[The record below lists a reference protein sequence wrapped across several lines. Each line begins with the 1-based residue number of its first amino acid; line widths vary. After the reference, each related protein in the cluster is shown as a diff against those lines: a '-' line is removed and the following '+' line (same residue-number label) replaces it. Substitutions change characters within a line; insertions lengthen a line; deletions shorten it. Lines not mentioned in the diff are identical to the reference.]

1 MTDEQLIENL
11 ERKYGKMKES
21 VTVKEYAQHVGITR
35 QGVEK
40 AIANGRIPGK
50 AISYEKIN
58 GKTVTLINKSV
69 ADTYWV
75 RNANQAYGTPAAREA
90 VERIKSELGIPDI
103 VAETDNYENI
113 SYPEAKRR
121 EKIEKAEIARL
132 EVLKLKGIM
141 IDRDVTNKQLFESG
155 QMVRDAIMAVPDR
168 IIADIISAN
177 GNQTQIRKIMTESLA
192 SALEML
198 SDAYEKKYG

>member
-1 MTDEQLIENL
+1 MKEKKSIRSFEKEN
-11 ERKYGKMKES
+11 GKKNES

-35 QGVEK
+35 QSVEK
-40 AIANGRIPGK
+40 AIVSGRIPGK

-58 GKTVTLINKSV
+58 GKTVTLIDRPV

-121 EKIEKAEIARL
+121 EKIAKAEIARL

-168 IIADIISAN
+168 IIADIVSAN
-177 GNQTQIRKIMTESLA
+177 GNQALIQKIITEALE
-192 SALEML
+192 SALECL
-198 SDAYEKKYG
+198 NDVYERKYG